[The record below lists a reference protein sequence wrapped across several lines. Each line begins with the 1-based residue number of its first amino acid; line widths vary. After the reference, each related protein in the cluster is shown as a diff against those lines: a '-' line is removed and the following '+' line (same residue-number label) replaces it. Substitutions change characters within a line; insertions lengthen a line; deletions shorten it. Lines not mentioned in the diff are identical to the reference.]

1 MIDGK
6 KVTSLAFVKGKYSEL
21 TIKRGNK
28 IIKKTLLAV
37 PTNQLDNEVTAKL
50 RCTSEFAELECMIQD
65 EGGAITVNEAKRW
78 IPVLECCKK
87 NNLSIIPFNNLL
99 SRDKFY
105 SLKMKALYKN
115 MYYYRKAKPEGY
127 LNELN
132 QLIKIAR
139 KDLVEFDKYLEIY
152 PEVRESGQ
160 YAWLTNEVKSAVM
173 YAAGTHADTFK
184 SQKDKVIDL
193 NLEDISRI
201 KKDILFK
208 INKIPIIDSKDIN
221 FIYRQAQYLFKAKE
235 YDFVIENWNKIIKK
249 ANWKSDSVKYFDDIY
264 DDLAQAYFEVGK
276 YENGFKVLTD
286 GMNISKNN
294 FKNLHYVEAYNNFLT
309 SRSIIQMLN
318 NWGDKTDKENFKL
331 LEEQLKYLIS
341 LSDEDKKKL
350 KKINSTYFLD
360 VISII
365 SILDMLEV
373 KERGASYYPLMGLNY
388 IKENPDINDR
398 SVIPLLLGALIQSS
412 LIDDDLKSYQF
423 ARSELNILISE
434 SVGDQNKLRSLFNP
448 AGQLISQYY
457 MKGFYSEMNKW
468 LNFVY
473 DTFDIKGLKQNFAY
487 KTNLSIIQYF
497 KAYSEKR
504 HGNLNEA
511 ILINENLVN
520 EWNIKQILSSDMSNA
535 NLNMVQQFVIMKS
548 LPDLYEL
555 YYLTEKKEKFN
566 ELNRLLF
573 YENIQNLTT
582 ENFKLVELVG
592 VDSFNIYKIMA
603 KYYLQN
609 NMKDQFVE
617 LVKHINNVTIKFFKK
632 EKKRDTFDVAS
643 GMQNKSDVY
652 RNIAEIGKILIDGGK
667 HKEGKKILDSL
678 YPYVIN
684 YYNDQI
690 YQSIWRPNIQD
701 KDIGNIYLEAANIFK
716 TNSAFKQKAYSIA
729 QIAKNTNTSR
739 DIMKAVTR
747 KGMKDKNNLIS
758 NYQKLQQKLLVLSR
772 SKQFKPKE
780 SIGNKS
786 IDEKFN
792 KEYRKVQE
800 ELLSL
805 EKKIKKQNPEYFD
818 FLKIKT
824 VNIKE
829 LQQQLDDD
837 QTILD
842 YFFSKNKLSVVIIKK
857 NEFKIHN
864 IDFISNH
871 FTKLTEEIRKTL
883 IPLNGEILPFA
894 VKKSN
899 ELNKN
904 IFLFLKDEIKL
915 TKKLIIIPDGP
926 LNSLPLHVLATKQEK
941 NCLDCRSIKFNLH
954 DYTFSYLPTAETL
967 INIDQYEKKFDFV
980 KTSKFKSVLKE
991 TKELAK
997 SKTGAEL
1004 LKKIIKKKKTKDKS
1018 EIQTTEGQLAYLGV
1032 GDPNLSLATKKTG
1045 NNNLNKVENLRSLF
1059 RSGIIKGRTIKEIYE
1074 PVEGSAEEIK
1084 AVANYLKPLSSKI
1097 LLQDDA
1103 NENNIKEMDMRQFK
1117 IIHFATHGE
1126 VSGALEGLNEPFLVL
1141 TPPDI
1146 GNEKNDGLLTMTEI
1160 MSLSTNADLV
1170 VLSAC
1175 NTAAGDMPGSEGFS
1189 GLAKSFFISGSK
1201 SILVS
1206 NWYVETYSA
1215 QELVVNLFRNIKDY
1229 PELSLSE
1236 NFKTTMIELMKKDKV
1251 KSHPLF
1257 WAPFVIVGK
1266 DNKMSF

>member
-1 MIDGK
+1 MKKLLVLFVFFSLFNINHSNAKGWLGIQFLPLDDKTIEGFSKEGSLEKNVPKNILVTSVIKNSPAHRANLLPGDIILEADNKPTKEIKDLLDVLDKFSTGEIINIKIYRKGTERTLRVNLGETPNDFIFEHVDGSEKYQQFSFPLLFAYEKFIINEKYFSEEIKKKYKKKGLVVSCIYEGSEADIKGIKLLDEIVMIDGK

-487 KTNLSIIQYF
+487 KTNLSIIQ
-497 KAYSEKR
+497 
-504 HGNLNEA
+504 
-511 ILINENLVN
+511 
-520 EWNIKQILSSDMSNA
+520 
-535 NLNMVQQFVIMKS
+535 
-548 LPDLYEL
+548 
-555 YYLTEKKEKFN
+555 
-566 ELNRLLF
+566 
-573 YENIQNLTT
+573 
-582 ENFKLVELVG
+582 
-592 VDSFNIYKIMA
+592 
-603 KYYLQN
+603 
-609 NMKDQFVE
+609 
-617 LVKHINNVTIKFFKK
+617 
-632 EKKRDTFDVAS
+632 
-643 GMQNKSDVY
+643 
-652 RNIAEIGKILIDGGK
+652 
-667 HKEGKKILDSL
+667 
-678 YPYVIN
+678 
-684 YYNDQI
+684 
-690 YQSIWRPNIQD
+690 
-701 KDIGNIYLEAANIFK
+701 
-716 TNSAFKQKAYSIA
+716 
-729 QIAKNTNTSR
+729 
-739 DIMKAVTR
+739 
-747 KGMKDKNNLIS
+747 
-758 NYQKLQQKLLVLSR
+758 
-772 SKQFKPKE
+772 
-780 SIGNKS
+780 
-786 IDEKFN
+786 
-792 KEYRKVQE
+792 
-800 ELLSL
+800 
-805 EKKIKKQNPEYFD
+805 
-818 FLKIKT
+818 
-824 VNIKE
+824 
-829 LQQQLDDD
+829 
-837 QTILD
+837 
-842 YFFSKNKLSVVIIKK
+842 
-857 NEFKIHN
+857 
-864 IDFISNH
+864 
-871 FTKLTEEIRKTL
+871 
-883 IPLNGEILPFA
+883 
-894 VKKSN
+894 
-899 ELNKN
+899 
-904 IFLFLKDEIKL
+904 
-915 TKKLIIIPDGP
+915 
-926 LNSLPLHVLATKQEK
+926 
-941 NCLDCRSIKFNLH
+941 
-954 DYTFSYLPTAETL
+954 
-967 INIDQYEKKFDFV
+967 
-980 KTSKFKSVLKE
+980 
-991 TKELAK
+991 
-997 SKTGAEL
+997 
-1004 LKKIIKKKKTKDKS
+1004 
-1018 EIQTTEGQLAYLGV
+1018 
-1032 GDPNLSLATKKTG
+1032 
-1045 NNNLNKVENLRSLF
+1045 
-1059 RSGIIKGRTIKEIYE
+1059 
-1074 PVEGSAEEIK
+1074 
-1084 AVANYLKPLSSKI
+1084 
-1097 LLQDDA
+1097 
-1103 NENNIKEMDMRQFK
+1103 
-1117 IIHFATHGE
+1117 
-1126 VSGALEGLNEPFLVL
+1126 
-1141 TPPDI
+1141 
-1146 GNEKNDGLLTMTEI
+1146 
-1160 MSLSTNADLV
+1160 
-1170 VLSAC
+1170 
-1175 NTAAGDMPGSEGFS
+1175 
-1189 GLAKSFFISGSK
+1189 
-1201 SILVS
+1201 
-1206 NWYVETYSA
+1206 
-1215 QELVVNLFRNIKDY
+1215 
-1229 PELSLSE
+1229 
-1236 NFKTTMIELMKKDKV
+1236 
-1251 KSHPLF
+1251 
-1257 WAPFVIVGK
+1257 
-1266 DNKMSF
+1266 